1 VRKHLTEEPP
11 PFRAVKPDLPALP
24 QLERVVL
31 KALRKDR
38 NQRCGSALE
47 FARELAEA
55 AAPSQAVPSTTV
67 LSQTRLAQPPT
78 PLVGEPSSTQPAR
91 AVAPSPPRA
100 AAVPPPQLLLTPA
113 RPSRAKYVMLVFLV
127 LAAAGTGLWYWWQ
140 SRLRPQVESKPP
152 SESGAKTPA
161 PPAGMI
167 YIPGGTFMMGRDNAT
182 DPEEIPAHSV
192 SVGPFLLDKL
202 PVTNQQYAEFVR
214 ATSHPAPPNWNAG
227 SYPAGQGEW
236 PVTQVSWDDADAYC
250 YWKGKGGRLPTEAE
264 WEFAARGTDGRLY
277 PWGYGFQSALTNSVE
292 AGWGRTEA
300 VGLRPRNASPFG
312 VLDMSGNVWE
322 WTADDYKPYPGH
334 TSTFEILAGAKV
346 IRGGSFKSDKDHVTT
361 TTRNLDLATSRSPTI
376 GFRCAK
382 SM

>member
-1 VRKHLTEEPP
+1 M
-11 PFRAVKPDLPALP
+11 
-24 QLERVVL
+24 
-31 KALRKDR
+31 
-38 NQRCGSALE
+38 SAD
-47 FARELAEA
+47 FA
-55 AAPSQAVPSTTV
+55 
-67 LSQTRLAQPPT
+67 
-78 PLVGEPSSTQPAR
+78 LVGERFALPREGKALPYQPPSADGLLLGRAKPSPTQPAR
-91 AVAPSPPRA
+91 AVAPSPPKA
-100 AAVPPPQLLLTPA
+100 AAVRPPQLRPTPA
-113 RPSRAKYVMLVFLV
+113 RPSRAKYVIFAFLV

-140 SRLRPQVESKPP
+140 SRLQPQIESKPP
-152 SESGAKTPA
+152 AESSAKTPT
-161 PPAGMI
+161 PPSGMI

-227 SYPAGQGEW
+227 THPARQGDW

-264 WEFAARGTDGRLY
+264 WEFAARGTDGRVY
-277 PWGYGFQSALTNSVE
+277 PWGNNFGSALTNSVE
-292 AGWGRTEA
+292 AG
-300 VGLRPRNASPFG
+300 VGQLEPVGTRSNAASPFG
-312 VLDMSGNVWE
+312 VLDMSGNVWQWCE
-322 WTADDYKPYPGH
+322 DGYKPYAGH
-334 TSTFEILAGAKV
+334 EPTFQIPAGAKV

-382 SM
+382 